1 MRALLA
7 VFFALAALAHAHAQE
22 KIKKADSCSYD
33 LRSGDSYAV
42 PAGETLCW
50 RVPPPFSKDEYTLLR
65 CEPPLQ
71 EIVRVRRGDSRYNR
85 YEERQ

>member
-1 MRALLA
+1 MRTLLVA
-7 VFFALAALAHAHAQE
+7 FFVLTSLAHAHAQE
-22 KIKKADSCSYD
+22 KINKTDSCSYD
-33 LRSGDSYAV
+33 IRSGYSYSV

-65 CEPPLQ
+65 CQPPFQ
-71 EIVRVRRGDSRYNR
+71 EIVRVRRGDPRCNR